1 MKKTFSFTGLFF
13 FLLATLSQTSV
24 FAQTEN
30 LFQTLTGGGSKTWKV
45 QNAEINGG
53 VNNDWQNAT
62 LVFTNQK
69 TFECNRKV
77 NGTLKKEIGTWSYNP
92 QGPSVALTSEDGKGR
107 MMLEKVK
114 TEGKIMTAQL
124 RDSQG
129 ISTVEFIGQ

>member
-1 MKKTFSFTGLFF
+1 MKKTFAFTGLILF
-13 FLLATLSQTSV
+13 FLAAFSPSSV
-24 FAQTEN
+24 FAQTDN
-30 LFQTLTGGGSKTWKV
+30 LFQTLTGGGSKTWKI
-45 QNAEINGG
+45 QRAEINGG

-62 LVFTNQK
+62 LVFSNQK

-77 NGTLKKEIGTWSYNP
+77 NGAVKKETGTWSYNP

-114 TEGKIMTAQL
+114 TEGKTMTAQL

-129 ISTVEFIGQ
+129 ISTIELIGQ